1 VVYKFIQGL
10 GYKVKGESSSQSRYL
25 YINTENTKIMEKI
38 IKRAFIDA
46 LGTTAFIILVVLFIF
61 SLQVLSS
68 KEDIIIIPIAMLLLF
83 VTSAAIT
90 GFLVFGKPIMLYID
104 GKKTEAISLL
114 NYTIGILFLITIIV
128 FIFLI
133 AYDSLF

>member
-1 VVYKFIQGL
+1 MT
-10 GYKVKGESSSQSRYL
+10 
-25 YINTENTKIMEKI
+25 NI

-46 LGTTAFIILVVLFIF
+46 IGTSVYIILVASFMF
-61 SLQVLSS
+61 SLQGFEP

-90 GFLVFGKPIMLYID
+90 GFLVFGKPAMLYID
-104 GKKTEAISLL
+104 GKKREAISLL
-114 NYTIGILFLITIIV
+114 GYTMGILFLITLIF

-133 AYDSLF
+133 VSFNF